1 MLVSHSH
8 RFIYLKTHKAAGSS
22 IYRMLERF
30 CAPPAF
36 LESPAYHTSA
46 LHLSPYGMVA
56 RLVDD
61 LVSTYRPHRVQ
72 DHSGLAC
79 ARDLFPAEFWRYHKI
94 AAVRHPYP
102 KIVSAFFY
110 RLWNLRQKNPNLPRA
125 EDLSRADLTERFSN
139 YVMPEPEISTGRND
153 REYFFC
159 EGQFM
164 VDSVIRYEHL
174 HDDLEALSERLNL
187 GLDVRKELPHE
198 KRRSEDRAGLRYQ
211 DFITPD
217 AKAAIDAHYGWY
229 FERFGYAPVFPDASA
244 PSGAPAAS

>member
-61 LVSTYRPHRVQ
+61 LVSTYRPHRVE

-79 ARDLFPAEFWRYHKI
+79 ARELFPAEFWRYHKI

-102 KIVSAFFY
+102 KIVSAFF
-110 RLWNLRQKNPNLPRA
+110 
-125 EDLSRADLTERFSN
+125 LSL
-139 YVMPEPEISTGRND
+139 IH
-153 REYFFC
+153 
-159 EGQFM
+159 
-164 VDSVIRYEHL
+164 I
-174 HDDLEALSERLNL
+174 
-187 GLDVRKELPHE
+187 
-198 KRRSEDRAGLRYQ
+198 
-211 DFITPD
+211 
-217 AKAAIDAHYGWY
+217 
-229 FERFGYAPVFPDASA
+229 
-244 PSGAPAAS
+244 